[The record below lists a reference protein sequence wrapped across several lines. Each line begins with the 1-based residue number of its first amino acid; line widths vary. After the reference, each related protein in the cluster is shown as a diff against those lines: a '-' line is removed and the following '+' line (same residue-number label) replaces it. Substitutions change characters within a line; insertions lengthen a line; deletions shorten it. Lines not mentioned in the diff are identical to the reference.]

1 MRMRQGDELRAG
13 FQAIRDE
20 QGVPAAFPDDV
31 LAEAD
36 AVAAAEQPP
45 PVPGG
50 GDRRDATGIPFVTI
64 DPPGSMDLDQAVHL
78 ERRGTGFRVRYAIAD
93 VAAFVRPGGA
103 LDAETHRRGVTLYSP
118 DIRTPLHPPVL
129 SEGVASLLPDQVRPA
144 VLWTIDLD
152 SAGLPVEVD
161 VERAL
166 VRSVAR
172 LSYSDVQ
179 KQLDAGTADD
189 SLTALR
195 EVGMLRHDLEVA
207 RGGIDVR
214 VPEQEVEEDGPG
226 YRLVFRAPL
235 PVESWNA
242 QISLLTGMCAA
253 RLMLDAGV
261 GIVRT
266 MPAPAQT
273 DYDRL
278 RRTAAGLGI
287 DWPDDQT
294 YAQVVRTLDP
304 KVPEHAAFLN
314 LVTVLLR
321 SAGYVEVTE
330 PVGDREPDVLRHA
343 AVAAAYAHVTAPLRR
358 LVDRYGTEC
367 CLAIAAGEEVPG
379 WVRAAL
385 PALPEV
391 MREADRRARALDR
404 ADVDLVEAVLLAP
417 HVGEDYVAVVVDD
430 RTNYDVVQLHW
441 PAVRARV
448 DGGTLALGER
458 VRVRLVAADP
468 ARRSVSFAPAEPV
481 ASAVQTSRPGGRGG
495 SSGSAEESPDSE
507 GQGGG

>member
-13 FQAIRDE
+13 FAAIRDE
-20 QGVPAAFPDDV
+20 QGVPRTFPDDV

-36 AVAAAEQPP
+36 AVAAEPQPP

-50 GDRRDATGIPFVTI
+50 GARRDATDLPFVTI
-64 DPPGSMDLDQAVHL
+64 DPPGSMDLDQAVHI
-78 ERRGTGFRVRYAIAD
+78 ERRGSGFRVYYAIAD

-103 LDAETHRRGVTLYSP
+103 LDLETHRRGVTLYSP
-118 DIRTPLHPPVL
+118 DIRTPLHPPAL
-129 SEGVASLLPDQVRPA
+129 SEGVASLLPDQDRPA
-144 VLWTIDLD
+144 VLWRIDLD

-161 VERAL
+161 VERAM

-172 LSYSDVQ
+172 LSYADVQ
-179 KQLDAGTADD
+179 RDLETATAND
-189 SLTALR
+189 SLVALR
-195 EVGMLRHDLEVA
+195 EVGLLRHDLEVE

-214 VPEQEVEEDGPG
+214 VPEQEVEENGPG

-266 MPAPAQT
+266 MPPPAQT
-273 DYDRL
+273 DYERL

-287 DWPDDQT
+287 DWPVDVT
-294 YAQVVRTLDP
+294 YAQLVRTLDP

-314 LVTVLLR
+314 LVTALLR

-330 PVGDREPDVLRHA
+330 PVGDREPDVLSHA

-358 LVDRYGTEC
+358 LVDRYGSEC
-367 CLAIAAGEEVPG
+367 CLAIAAGEPVPD
-379 WVRAAL
+379 WARAAL

-417 HVGEDYVAVVVDD
+417 HVGEEYAAVVVDD
-430 RTNYDVVQLHW
+430 RTSYSVVQLHW

-448 DGGTLALGER
+448 EGDALALGER
-458 VRVRLVAADP
+458 VRVRLTGADP
-468 ARRSVSFAPAEPV
+468 ARRSVTFVPA
-481 ASAVQTSRPGGRGG
+481 
-495 SSGSAEESPDSE
+495 
-507 GQGGG
+507 